1 MGIKQVT
8 REEASAIIETSEP
21 RGLFYEIDEN
31 VYVGIDN
38 MDGHAWVEEFKTKG
52 ACFDWLNGIEATEEE
67 ETYLTEL
74 QRKQLKIIDHYGEDQ
89 QLEKLVEECAE
100 LIQAIMK
107 TKIDK
112 KLRIDDNVLHEM
124 ADVKNLMQQFEL
136 KQDRLKD
143 TVDFIIM
150 CKVNRQLE
158 RVQRARQ
165 ISRTHRRAEKG
176 FI

>member
-1 MGIKQVT
+1 MEIKQVT

-100 LIQAIMK
+100 LIKAIMK
-107 TKIDK
+107 SKIEK
-112 KLRIDDNVLHEM
+112 VFYINNAVIQEM
-124 ADVKNLMQQFEL
+124 ADVKNLMRQFEL
-136 KQDRLKD
+136 KQGALKR
-143 TVDFIIM
+143 TIDFVVER
-150 CKVNRQLE
+150 KVNRQME
-158 RVQRARQ
+158 R
-165 ISRTHRRAEKG
+165 IEKG
-176 FI
+176 E